1 MIFRILP
8 KPKNQH
14 ALVLHTLIHPPRELS
29 LSHWMNQYKSAKF
42 STRLGELERK
52 LNIKLV
58 DRIIKPFV
66 CRFGTK
72 HYYTVYKP
80 ILSKEQYL
88 EFYNQV
94 NK

>member
-1 MIFRILP
+1 MTFKVLNT
-8 KPKNQH
+8 PKNQH

-52 LNIKLV
+52 LNVKLV
-58 DRIIKPFV
+58 ERLNKPFV
-66 CRFGTK
+66 CRFGTT

-80 ILSKEQYL
+80 ILSKQQYV
-88 EFYNQV
+88 EYYNQV

>member
-29 LSHWMNQYKSAKF
+29 LSHWMNLYKSAKF

-52 LNIKLV
+52 LNVKLV
-58 DRIIKPFV
+58 ERLNKPFV
-66 CRFGTK
+66 CRFGTT

-80 ILSKEQYL
+80 ILSKNEYIEL
-88 EFYNQV
+88 YNKV